1 MLQKI
6 LVLLSG
12 IIFGLGLITSSM
24 TNPDKVLSFLD
35 IFGIWDPSLAFVMGG
50 AILVVSPLFFFLKD
64 KNNLILSGEIKLP
77 SKNNI
82 DVSLV
87 FGSVLFGIGWGVVGF
102 CPGPAIASIAFLN
115 FFSLLFIASMI
126 FGFYIVNIVKL
137 T

>member
-50 AILVVSPLFFFLKD
+50 AILVVSPLFFFLKN
-64 KNNLILSGEIKLP
+64 KNYLILSGEIKLP

-87 FGSVLFGIGWGVVGF
+87 FGSILFGIGWGVVGF

-115 FFSLLFIASMI
+115 FFSLLF
-126 FGFYIVNIVKL
+126 
-137 T
+137 